1 MDFGSRK
8 NNAIEQYQ
16 SSSDVYASSNM
27 PQADSGDPF

>member
-8 NNAIEQYQ
+8 NNTIEQYQ
-16 SSSDVYASSNM
+16 SSPEVYASSSM